1 MAIHYFTKLIA
12 NDLEVPLFGEGNS
25 ERDYTYIDDIV
36 GGILGALEASYS
48 FEVFN
53 LGNSKTT
60 SLLELVKLIGDTMG
74 KQHRIKK
81 LPVQKGD
88 VSRTLADLSHSG
100 RIIGYQPQVDIKEG
114 IKRFVDWYRRQKDK

>member
-60 SLLELVKLIGDTMG
+60 SLLELVKLIWGNN
-74 KQHRIKK
+74 
-81 LPVQKGD
+81 
-88 VSRTLADLSHSG
+88 
-100 RIIGYQPQVDIKEG
+100 IGSKNYRS
-114 IKRFVDWYRRQKDK
+114 KRVMCPEHWLI